1 MCGVVFLCFTKHQR
15 NMKTIIFNTILEA
28 VEEATEIDRALIL
41 SRSKQPDVVEARS
54 LLFHYLYA
62 EGFTRSQVARMTGH
76 TRQCVATQVQHFDDR
91 CKYSGNILAILMHQI
106 DSKLKTR

>member
-1 MCGVVFLCFTKHQR
+1 MKSVIFLQ
-15 NMKTIIFNTILEA
+15 ILSA
-28 VEEATEIDRALIL
+28 VEQATEIDRALIL

-62 EGFTRSQVARMTGH
+62 EGFTRAQVARLTGH

-91 CKYSGNILAILMHQI
+91 KKYGGNMLSILMQHI
-106 DSKLKTR
+106 DKTLSKK